1 MSRAAEPALVY
12 LDHNATS
19 PPRPEVLAAAL
30 PLITDFWGNPGSSHR
45 AGQRPAAAVEEAREA
60 VALAAG
66 ARPKDVIFTS
76 GATEANH
83 LALRGLSSG
92 GAGGRV
98 ICAAADHP
106 AVLEPV
112 RALGGAVCPV
122 DSAGRVR
129 LDALEALL
137 AETPAAL
144 VSVIAANN
152 ETGALQPV
160 EALYAL
166 TRRHG
171 ARLHLDAAQWVGR
184 LPLPSAWDLLTLTAH
199 KAGGLKG
206 AGALVI
212 RPDVS
217 LQAQQLGGSQERGR
231 RAGTLNPAAIA
242 SLGRVAALGPPPG
255 LAKLQARLESGASA
269 LGAEITAQ
277 RAERL
282 PNTTHLRFPGL
293 AGALIVL
300 GLDSY
305 GVCASVGAACSSGAA
320 KPSHVLDAM
329 GLPATEGVRLSVGWN
344 TSEADVDAAL
354 SALALVVEGLSG
366 AEELFG

>member
-1 MSRAAEPALVY
+1 MSRAAEPRLVY

-19 PPRPEVLAAAL
+19 PPSPEVLAAAM
-30 PLITDFWGNPGSSHR
+30 PLITEFWGNPGSAHR
-45 AGQRPAAAVEEAREA
+45 AGQRPAAAVEDAREA

-83 LALRGLSSG
+83 LALRGV
-92 GAGGRV
+92 AGRV

-112 RALGGAVCPV
+112 RALGGVVCPV

-137 AETPAAL
+137 AEAPTAL

-160 EALYAL
+160 EALYTL
-166 TRRHG
+166 VQRYG

-184 LPLPSAWDLLTLTAH
+184 LPLPTAWDLLTLTAH

-212 RPDVS
+212 RPDVT
-217 LQAQQLGGSQERGR
+217 LRAQQLGGSQERGR

-242 SLGRVAALGPPPG
+242 SLGVVAALPPPPG
-255 LAKLQARLESGASA
+255 LAALQARLESGAEA
-269 LGAEITAQ
+269 LGAVITAQ
-277 RAERL
+277 RAPRL

-293 AGALIVL
+293 AGALVVL
-300 GLDSY
+300 GLDTH

-354 SALALVVEGLSG
+354 SALAVVVEGLRG

>member
-1 MSRAAEPALVY
+1 MSRAGDVTLRY

-19 PPRPEVLAAAL
+19 PPRPEVLAAAM
-30 PLITDFWGNPGSSHR
+30 PLITEFWGNPGSAHR

-60 VALAAG
+60 VARAAG
-66 ARPKDVIFTS
+66 ARPKDVIFTG

-83 LALRGLSSG
+83 LALRGI
-92 GAGGRV
+92 GGRV

-112 RALGGAVCPV
+112 RALGGVVCPV
-122 DSAGRVR
+122 DGAGRVN
-129 LDALEALL
+129 LEALEALL
-137 AETPAAL
+137 TEAPTAL

-152 ETGALQPV
+152 ETGVLQPV
-160 EALYAL
+160 EAIYAL
-166 TRRHG
+166 TQRHG

-184 LPLPSAWDLLTLTAH
+184 LPLPTAWDLLTLTAH

-212 RPDVS
+212 RPDIT

-242 SLGRVAALGPPPG
+242 SLGVVAALPPPPG
-255 LAKLQARLESGASA
+255 LAALQARLESGAVA

-277 RAERL
+277 HAPRL
-282 PNTTHLRFPGL
+282 PNTTHLRLPGL

-300 GLDSY
+300 GLDSH

-320 KPSHVLDAM
+320 KPSHVLAAM
-329 GLPATEGVRLSVGWN
+329 GLPGTEGVRLSVGWN

-354 SALALVVEGLSG
+354 SALALVVEGLRG

>member
-1 MSRAAEPALVY
+1 MSRAAEPRLVY

-30 PLITDFWGNPGSSHR
+30 PLITESWGNPGSSHR
-45 AGQRPAAAVEEAREA
+45 AGQRPAAVVEEAREA

-83 LALRGLSSG
+83 LALRGI
-92 GAGGRV
+92 GGRV
-98 ICAAADHP
+98 ICSAADHP

-122 DSAGRVR
+122 DRAGRVR

-137 AETPAAL
+137 AEAPTAL

-152 ETGALQPV
+152 ETGVLQPV
-160 EALYAL
+160 EALLTL
-166 TRRHG
+166 TRRYG

-184 LPLPSAWDLLTLTAH
+184 LPLPTSWDLLTLTAH

-212 RPDVS
+212 RPEVT

-231 RAGTLNPAAIA
+231 RAGTLNPPAIA
-242 SLGRVAALGPPPG
+242 SLGVVAALGPPPG
-255 LAKLQARLESGASA
+255 LAALQARLARGVRA
-269 LGAEITAQ
+269 LGAEVTAEG
-277 RAERL
+277 APRL
-282 PNTTHLRFPGL
+282 PNTVHLRFPGL
-293 AGALIVL
+293 SGALVVL
-300 GLDSY
+300 GLDSH
-305 GVCASVGAACSSGAA
+305 GVCASVGAACSSGAP

-354 SALALVVEGLSG
+354 SALATVVAGLRG